1 LIQGIL
7 TFQFVLNPED
17 IQVIFPHF
25 HPIELLFQ
33 DKNYDENYFSDLISD
48 KDIYAILYQ
57 HTTGVFKEMGEQS
70 SFYIGYLNDSPYQVI
85 SFFIQVETGSQY
97 IAFSLFDNDDDI
109 GLYEKLIRDMASN
122 LERLFIAFEKA
133 KSTQQLSLL
142 TNIRTRI
149 TEVLKFAFF
158 QIDRLANLDKLQKAA
173 LIFSSDERLKTLEI
187 LREGPISKRGLKR
200 ELSFIKENPNVDTTI
215 DPFVDLNIVRR
226 EWIKG
231 KRDKDTGRIKHQ
243 GEYFFLIK
251 DIVLAR
257 VPNLNL
263 LEQLKKIKPELVS
276 KFELKLMNYFKVYDP
291 KKQDREEIRKTAS
304 ILLDPDIYDNF
315 VLMRNKFYPLDK
327 IPKIFSE
334 FADTEQIINQLK
346 ELYVLTEIKDEK
358 KRSWILLLADIKPLV
373 FFPEY
378 ILPKI
383 REAYKTSDAKRKITF
398 EIAKKAHDLLEV
410 SFPEEIEF

>member
-1 LIQGIL
+1 MIQGIL

-33 DKNYDENYFSDLISD
+33 ENKFNKDNFSELISD
-48 KDIYAILYQ
+48 KDIYAVLYQ
-57 HTTGVFKEMGEQS
+57 HTTGIFKDMGKQS
-70 SFYIGYLNDSPYQVI
+70 NFYYGHLNETPYQVL
-85 SFFIQVETGSQY
+85 SFFTQMETGAQY
-97 IAFSLFDNDDDI
+97 IAISLFEKEDDV
-109 GLYEKLIRDMASN
+109 GMYEKLIKDMAKN
-122 LERLFIAFEKA
+122 LVNLFVAFDKA
-133 KSTQQLSLL
+133 RATQQLSLL
-142 TNIRTRI
+142 SNIQTRI
-149 TEVLKFAFF
+149 TEILKFTFF
-158 QIDRLANLDKLQKAA
+158 QVDRLSSLDKLQKVA
-173 LIFSSDERLKTLEI
+173 LIFSSKERLKI
-187 LREGPISKRGLKR
+187 LDLLRNGPISKYGLKK
-200 ELSFIKENPNVDTTI
+200 ELSFIKDNPNVDTLI
-215 DPFVDLNIVRR
+215 DPFLDLNIVRR

-231 KRDKDTGRIKHQ
+231 ERDKKTGRIKSQ

-251 DIVLAR
+251 DIILAR
-257 VPNLNL
+257 TPNLNL
-263 LEQLKKIKPELVS
+263 LEQLKKVKPELAP
-276 KFELKLMNYFKVYDP
+276 KFEQKLKNFFQVYDP
-291 KKQDREEIRKTAS
+291 KTQDKEENQKIS
-304 ILLDPDIYDNF
+304 LLLLDPDIYDNY

-334 FADTEQIINQLK
+334 FADTEQIINQMK

-378 ILPKI
+378 ILPRI
-383 REAYKTSDAKRKITF
+383 RDAYKTSDEKSKITY